1 MSQYTI
7 TIDGYESGLTKEAVK
22 QQFEEMWGSGWD
34 DVTIT
39 VEEE

>member
-1 MSQYTI
+1 MSEYTI

-22 QQFEEMWGSGWD
+22 HQFEEMWGMEWD
-34 DVTIT
+34 VVTIT